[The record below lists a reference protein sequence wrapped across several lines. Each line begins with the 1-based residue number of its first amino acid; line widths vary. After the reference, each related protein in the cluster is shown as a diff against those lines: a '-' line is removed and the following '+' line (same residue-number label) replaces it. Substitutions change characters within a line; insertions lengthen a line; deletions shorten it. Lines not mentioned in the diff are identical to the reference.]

1 MVSKASGGQI
11 TLRFIERPRNNFRTM
26 INRFI
31 KQLPQ
36 DAVRTAAYCAVA
48 GLIGVKV
55 FPVLREWDVFAAFPS
70 KAYME
75 REVCDTNVL
84 LVYAGSRSLIIME

>member
-1 MVSKASGGQI
+1 MIS
-11 TLRFIERPRNNFRTM
+11 RFF
-26 INRFI
+26 

-36 DAVRTAAYCAVA
+36 DAVWTGAYFAVA
-48 GLIGVKV
+48 GLVGVNV

-75 REVCDTNVL
+75 REVCIFKL
-84 LVYAGSRSLIIME
+84 LIYHDSFSL